1 MGIGARLEA
10 RLDES
15 VQYVLPLL
23 PLLKVAHAVPKTRE
37 ELRRLLS
44 PLSATA
50 EQQLDRLFCIVE
62 SCRSEK
68 LAEKN
73 A

>member
-1 MGIGARLEA
+1 MECSS

-23 PLLKVAHAVPKTRE
+23 PLLKVANAVPKTKE
-37 ELRRLLS
+37 ELRRLLN
-44 PLSATA
+44 PLSTTA
-50 EQQLDRLFCIVE
+50 EQRLDRLWSIVE

-68 LAEKN
+68 MVEKN

>member
-1 MGIGARLEA
+1 MG

-23 PLLKVAHAVPKTRE
+23 PLKVAHAVPKTKE

-50 EQQLDRLFCIVE
+50 EQRLDRLFSIVE

-68 LAEKN
+68 LVEKN

>member
-1 MGIGARLEA
+1 MG

-23 PLLKVAHAVPKTRE
+23 PLLKVAPAVPKTKE

-50 EQQLDRLFCIVE
+50 EQRLDRLFSIVE

-68 LAEKN
+68 LVEKN